1 MDNNMKNIMKHLEN
15 AVTELEKVMQVMLPP
30 EYAIYVDKEQEV
42 HYITIQ
48 DAVSMIDRFGNNC
61 MSEMIGKSDFILVYD
76 ERKRIVADGNSY
88 LLGEFLV
95 LRSDYGLKGLDKAD
109 IDYVITV
116 MAGRMTSFAL
126 GPYRILAYQLGLE
139 EAHE

>member
-1 MDNNMKNIMKHLEN
+1 MDNNMKYIMEHLDN
-15 AVTELEKVMQVMLPP
+15 AVTELGKVMQVMIPP

-61 MSEMIGKSDFILVYD
+61 MSEMIGKSDYILVYD
-76 ERKRIVADGNSY
+76 ERKRIIADGNSY

-109 IDYVITV
+109 IDNVITE
-116 MAGRMTSFAL
+116 MAGRMTSFAM
-126 GPYRILAYQLGLE
+126 GPYRIQAYQLG
-139 EAHE
+139 

>member
-1 MDNNMKNIMKHLEN
+1 MEKNMKYIMEHLDN

-61 MSEMIGKSDFILVYD
+61 MLEMIGKSDYILVYD

-109 IDYVITV
+109 IDNVITE
-116 MAGRMTSFAL
+116 MAGRMTSFAM
-126 GPYRILAYQLGLE
+126 GPYRIQAYRLG
-139 EAHE
+139 